1 MGRFI
6 LEIYEPG
13 DDRTLVASL
22 DSDAPLVVSAGEVLH
37 TGPLTGANNRVLTV
51 TRIEHTFWQS
61 QEGVVHQRRLFT
73 E

>member
-37 TGPLTGANNRVLTV
+37 TGPLTGGT
-51 TRIEHTFWQS
+51 T
-61 QEGVVHQRRLFT
+61 GC
-73 E
+73 